1 MVAEPKGA
9 IDGPASVYDVAS
21 NDPAGQLVDLA
32 SVGPEELAQISE
44 LMQAVG
50 ALREVEDRMGAASR
64 AYMRL
69 GATDM
74 RALHLLIVN
83 ENRGTVTTAA
93 MLAAHLGITSAST
106 TKLLDRL
113 ERGGH
118 VTRTPHPSDG
128 RALAVRI
135 SPGTRQVA
143 TETVGRQQAR
153 RFHAAARLTTDEREV
168 VIRFLR
174 DTAAELSATMS
185 AQAGPPGPP
194 PGA

>member
-1 MVAEPKGA
+1 MVAEPTGA
-9 IDGPASVYDVAS
+9 IGGPSSVYDVAS
-21 NDPAGQLVDLA
+21 NDPSGQLVDLA
-32 SVGPEELAQISE
+32 SVGPQELAQISE
-44 LMQAVG
+44 LMHAVG
-50 ALREVEDRMGAASR
+50 ALREVEDRMNAASR

-83 ENRGTVTTAA
+83 ENRGMVTTAA
-93 MLAAHLGITSAST
+93 MLADHLGITSAST

-118 VTRTPHPSDG
+118 VTRTRHPSDG

-153 RFHAAARLTTDEREV
+153 RFHAAARLTADEREI

-174 DTAAELSATMS
+174 DTAAELSAAMPAES
-185 AQAGPPGPP
+185 RPPGPTSE
-194 PGA
+194 A